1 MLSGHVTRFVS
12 NSAKQFSTVNH
23 TSILISKCCQTMSLP
38 SKYAPEGLSR
48 YDQHRP
54 ITSGRKRPQKPINYT
69 VRVIE
74 ARIKDAVENRTYNN
88 SDYGDGDIEMI
99 PMDDYKEVEVISEFV
114 EFCRD
119 AKLISGNRTLETD
132 AMEDIVENTSG
143 FELAEG
149 NISYLVIDTNF
160 LLSHLNI
167 LDEIKNIADKYELKL
182 VVPITVIQEL
192 DGLKNSNRTS
202 LVSSSTSG
210 ELEDRISGK
219 SIGHLARWATDWIYS
234 CLSKNSGVVKGQK
247 LRERLNKDAVKDDAI
262 LDCALYLKEC
272 HANSL
277 IVLFSNDKNLCT
289 KALANGVLTVSYK
302 KHMTS
307 ELIANVVHTENVS
320 RFGKIEK
327 RIVEVAPAIQ
337 SMSYSNSN
345 LQSNPQYLPSQSLSQ
360 SDSQSHL
367 LSHSR
372 KNSHVLVEQ
381 NVRQFSSF
389 HQIAEKVYTEI
400 QMIALSAIHQCMES
414 VFNEDLD
421 LLQDYEKEKVITLTD
436 CSNVMIRFWFTV
448 FQPYFKKLPNKFT
461 PFDESGR
468 NKTPLY
474 VDLPR
479 DSYELLQFVHFW
491 TKTLSTIYAAE
502 MDDSKN
508 EALDILVQRWESMAS
523 LY

>member
-1 MLSGHVTRFVS
+1 MNELENLKCGEEMKDELMNV
-12 NSAKQFSTVNH
+12 NSSYLALQAFTGDCN
-23 TSILISKCCQTMSLP
+23 
-38 SKYAPEGLSR
+38 
-48 YDQHRP
+48 
-54 ITSGRKRPQKPINYT
+54 KREWKEFGY
-69 VRVIE
+69 RC
-74 ARIKDAVENRTYNN
+74 R
-88 SDYGDGDIEMI
+88 
-99 PMDDYKEVEVISEFV
+99 KEVASPV
-114 EFCRD
+114 
-119 AKLISGNRTLETD
+119 L
-132 AMEDIVENTSG
+132 
-143 FELAEG
+143 
-149 NISYLVIDTNF
+149 
-160 LLSHLNI
+160 
-167 LDEIKNIADKYELKL
+167 
-182 VVPITVIQEL
+182 
-192 DGLKNSNRTS
+192 
-202 LVSSSTSG
+202 
-210 ELEDRISGK
+210 
-219 SIGHLARWATDWIYS
+219 
-234 CLSKNSGVVKGQK
+234 
-247 LRERLNKDAVKDDAI
+247 
-262 LDCALYLKEC
+262 LYLASVSYT
-272 HANSL
+272 HL
-277 IVLFSNDKNLCT
+277 VLFSNDKNLCT